1 MAFDVIIAGGGIAGL
16 TAGLT
21 AARLGRTT
29 LVLTGDVLGGNL
41 LSIDSIEGYPGYP
54 DGVAGY
60 QLCPALHE
68 QAAAAGAEFAITEI
82 TGLAA
87 DGDGWRV
94 RTAAGAYEAR
104 AVILATGTRLREIE
118 VPGATRLWGRG
129 VSHCASCDAP
139 LLRGQPVAVIGGG
152 DSALQEALTLAA
164 STSRVTIVVRG
175 AALKAA
181 AAFRA
186 RAAAH
191 PGIDIRFNTA
201 VEEILGDEVVSA
213 VRIVDGASGGAEDLA
228 VAGVFVYIG
237 MEPNTAFLAAPALDA
252 TGRVLVDAAMR
263 TARPG
268 LLAAGTVRGGA
279 AGRAAASAGDGVTAA
294 IAADAYLAD
303 GTWREG

>member
-16 TAGLT
+16 SAGLT
-21 AARLGRTT
+21 AAGLGQTT

-60 QLCPALHE
+60 ELCPALHE
-68 QAAAAGAEFAITEI
+68 QAAAGAEFTMTEI
-82 TGLAA
+82 SGLEA

-94 RTAAGAYEAR
+94 QTADGAHRAR
-104 AVILATGTRLREIE
+104 AVILATGTRLRALE
-118 VPGATRLWGRG
+118 VPGAERLWGRG

-139 LLRGQPVAVIGGG
+139 LLRGRPVAVVGGG
-152 DSALQEALTLAA
+152 DSAVQEALTLAA
-164 STSRVTIVVRG
+164 SASRVTIVVRG
-175 AALKAA
+175 AALRAA
-181 AAFRA
+181 ASFRA
-186 RAAAH
+186 RAEAH

-201 VEEILGDEVVSA
+201 VGEILGDEVVSGL
-213 VRIVDGASGGAEDLA
+213 RINDAAAGGAEDLA
-228 VAGVFVYIG
+228 VDGVFVYIG
-237 MEPNTAFLAAPALDA
+237 MRPNTAFLAAPALDA
-252 TGRVLVDAAMR
+252 TGRILVDAAMR

-268 LLAAGTVRGGA
+268 LLAAGTVRAGA

-294 IAADAYLAD
+294 IAAAGYLAD